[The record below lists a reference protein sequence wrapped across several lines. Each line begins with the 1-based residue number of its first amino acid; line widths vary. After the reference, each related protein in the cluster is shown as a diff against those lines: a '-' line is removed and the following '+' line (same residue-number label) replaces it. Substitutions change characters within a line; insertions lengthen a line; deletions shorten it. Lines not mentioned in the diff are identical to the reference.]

1 MVVAEEIE
9 EVIPISNPG
18 DHFTEQN
25 LTHIKKLFYEK
36 VGLEANSQRNSKKN
50 STQLYKRRIPKII
63 YIPIA
68 AILSLTIVTGAAA
81 AMGVIDLSS
90 ILQFLSGD
98 RINILRPVNKTSE
111 DQGIRM
117 QTLGAVRDG
126 STTEIYVALKDLTE
140 DRVNA
145 SLDVYDFHVSGG
157 RSHNAKLVQYDPDE
171 KTAIIRFLVQG
182 KRLSN
187 RMSVQI
193 SSFLSGSNK
202 EENYDSGLNLSELLS
217 KKQQTEYDTLDP
229 LKDGISGWGGESAL
243 ELSEQEFI
251 HVLRQ
256 DQTHI
261 KLPGINWMYISNIG
275 IVNGKLHIQI
285 NPDDEMGR
293 YNHGYFFFTDD
304 QGNKQDIPMN
314 SVSYGSYTKGGT
326 QYGGDYKEY
335 IFDIS
340 DISQLNKL
348 QLKGNF
354 TSYDQFVTGKWETT
368 FDLKKDFLSKTGTAT
383 LTLDEEIRTDIV
395 VSSLGVTLMGKG
407 VNQITPENLQME
419 LYLNDGTSIHPKS
432 GFLNIDDNLMKW
444 ISPQTIPVNEVNYLM
459 LDGQK
464 VLLQDP

>member
-1 MVVAEEIE
+1 MVDTKEIK

-25 LTHIKKLFYEK
+25 LNHIKKLFNEK
-36 VGLEANSQRNSKKN
+36 AGLETDSQHTSQKN
-50 STQLYKRRIPKII
+50 RTKLYKRRLPKII

-90 ILQFLSGD
+90 ILQFVSGD

-126 STTEIYVALKDLTE
+126 STTEIYVALTDLTA

-157 RSHNAKLVQYDPDE
+157 RAHNAQLVQYDVAE
-171 KTAIIRFLVQG
+171 RTAIVRFLVQG
-182 KRLSN
+182 KRLNN

-193 SSFLSGSNK
+193 RSFLSGANK
-202 EENYDSGLNLSELLS
+202 EENYDSGLNLSEFLS
-217 KKQQTEYDTLDP
+217 KKQQNEYDTLDP
-229 LKDGISGWGGESAL
+229 LEDSISGWGGESSL

-261 KLPGINWMYISNIG
+261 KLPGIDWMYISNIG
-275 IVNGKLHIQI
+275 FVDGKLHIQI

-293 YNHGYFFFTDD
+293 YNHGEFFFTDD
-304 QGNKQDIPMN
+304 RGNKLDIPMN
-314 SVSYGSYTKGGT
+314 SVSYGSYIKGDT
-326 QYGGDYKEY
+326 RYGGDYEEY

-340 DISQLNKL
+340 DISQLEHL

-368 FDLKKDFLSKTGTAT
+368 FNLKQDSLSKAGETT
-383 LTLDEEIRTDIV
+383 LVMNGDIRMEVV
-395 VSSLGVTLMGKG
+395 VSPLGVTLMGKG
-407 VNQITPENLQME
+407 VNQIKPEDLRLE
-419 LYLNDGTSIHPKS
+419 LYLNDGTSILPKS
-432 GFLNIDDNLMKW
+432 GFINIDEDLVKW
-444 ISPQTIPVNEVNYLM
+444 ISSRTIPINEVNYLM
-459 LDGQK
+459 LNGQK
-464 VLLQDP
+464 VMLHDH

>member
-25 LTHIKKLFYEK
+25 LTHIKKLFHEK
-36 VGLEANSQRNSKKN
+36 ARLEENSPCNSQKK
-50 STQLYKRRIPKII
+50 STQPNKRRTRKLI

-68 AILSLTIVTGAAA
+68 AILSLAIVTGAAA

-157 RSHNAKLVQYDPDE
+157 RSQNAKLVQYDPAE

-187 RMSVQI
+187 RISVQM
-193 SSFLSGSNK
+193 SSFLSGANK
-202 EENYDSGLNLSELLS
+202 EVNYDSGLNLSELLS

-229 LKDGISGWGGESAL
+229 LKDSISGWGGESAL

-251 HVLRQ
+251 HVLHQ
-256 DQTHI
+256 EQTHI
-261 KLPGINWMYISNIG
+261 KLHGINWMYISNIG
-275 IVNGKLHIQI
+275 FVDGKLHIQI
-285 NPDDEMGR
+285 NPDDEMGI

-314 SVSYGSYTKGGT
+314 SVSYGSYIKGGT
-326 QYGGDYKEY
+326 RYGGDYEEY

-348 QLKGNF
+348 QLKGDF
-354 TSYDQFVTGKWETT
+354 TSYEQFVTGKWKTT
-368 FDLKKDFLSKTGTAT
+368 FDLKQDSFSKTRKAT
-383 LTLDEEIRTDIV
+383 LTLDEEIRTEIV

-407 VNQITPENLQME
+407 INQITPENLHME
-419 LYLNDGTSIHPKS
+419 LYLNDGTSILPKS
-432 GFLNIDDNLMKW
+432 GFLNIDNNLMKW

-459 LDGQK
+459 VNGQK